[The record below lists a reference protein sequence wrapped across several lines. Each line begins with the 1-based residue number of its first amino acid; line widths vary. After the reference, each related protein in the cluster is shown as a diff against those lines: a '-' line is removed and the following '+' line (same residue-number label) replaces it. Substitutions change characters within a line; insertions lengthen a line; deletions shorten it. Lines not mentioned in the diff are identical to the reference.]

1 MANCSKRETVVR
13 GSDFRLRVHITNLG
27 ENIHLS
33 DQNVSLVC
41 TLRVRD
47 TSLVKD
53 KAALTPVDADTYIMA
68 VSTADLA
75 KGDVF
80 LETHTGV
87 PDIAF
92 QDGVRDEIVNTDTG
106 VTII

>member
-1 MANCSKRETVVR
+1 MANCSKRETVVK
-13 GSDFRLRVHITNLG
+13 GSDFRLRIHITNLG

-41 TLRVRD
+41 TLH
-47 TSLVKD
+47 VKD
-53 KAALTPVDADTYIMA
+53 TTLSKQKPDLIPVDQDTYIMA

-75 KGDVF
+75 KGDVI

-92 QDGVRDEIVNTDTG
+92 QDGVRDEIVETDTG
-106 VTII
+106 VTIV

>member
-1 MANCSKRETVVR
+1 MANCSKRETVVK

-47 TSLVKD
+47 TSLVKE
-53 KAALTPVDADTYIMA
+53 KAELTQVDADTYIMA
-68 VSTADLA
+68 VSTTNLT
-75 KGDVF
+75 KGDVY

>member
-1 MANCSKRETVVR
+1 MANCSKRETVVK
-13 GSDFRLRVHITNLG
+13 GSDFRLRIQITNLG
-27 ENIHLS
+27 ENVHLS
-33 DQNVSLVC
+33 DQNVSLAC

-47 TSLVKD
+47 TFLVKT
-53 KAALTPVDADTYIMA
+53 KAELSRVDDDTYIMA
-68 VSTADLA
+68 VSTDGLA
-75 KGDVF
+75 KGDVY

-92 QDGVRDEIVNTDTG
+92 QDGIRDEIVNTDTG